1 MPTLKKKLSAAV
13 ILAVLSVL
21 VLTASIILYAA
32 SPDEILGHCVDVCKI
47 YISHD
52 GAWLACMNGCLYM
65 SLK

>member
-32 SPDEILGHCVDVCKI
+32 SPDEILGHCVDVCRN
-47 YISHD
+47 YIQSND
-52 GAWLACMNGCLYM
+52 LWFACLDGCLYM